1 MSLFGRQRRTFQG
14 MTAEDHIRRIGGGTS
29 GRAMVT
35 NDTAL
40 RHSAVWA
47 CLRLR
52 ANLISTM
59 PVDVYRKVEGYQV
72 EVPPPPVLVKPGGER
87 VKIKEWLYSS
97 QVDLDRAGNAIGLIT
112 EKHASGLAARIDLQ
126 PISECAVVPMLSGE
140 ITARAPDGWMF
151 RIGGKRYY
159 PDEVWHEKQY
169 TVSGLPVGLSPIAY
183 AAWSIGEYLSIQ
195 DFALDWFSNGGVPA
209 MHLKNNAKTLTK
221 TQAQDTKDVFAASVQ
236 QGGLFVSGADWE
248 LNLLASEQAG
258 MSWLEAKQYGVGD
271 VARFLDCPGDLI
283 DAVVAGGHITYATVT
298 ERNLQFLIMHLGPAV
313 VRREDAL
320 CDLTPKPRYVKLNS
334 DALLRMDP
342 KSRAEMFKLQI
353 DARVRAPSE
362 ARALDDLPPFTPEQI
377 AELDHFWPPKAAPT
391 GSTVPQ

>member
-14 MTAEDHIRRIGGGTS
+14 LTAEDHIRRIGVGGAG
-29 GRAMVT
+29 GRAAVT
-35 NDTAL
+35 NDTAM

-59 PVDVYRKVEGYQV
+59 PLDVYRKVEGFRL

-112 EKHASGLAARIDLQ
+112 EVHPSGLPARIDLQ
-126 PISECAVVPMLSGE
+126 PVGECAVVPSTE
-140 ITARAPDGWMF
+140 AERKRAPDGWVY
-151 RIGGKRYY
+151 RISGKRYF

-169 TVSGLPVGLSPIAY
+169 TIAGLPVGLSPIAY
-183 AAWSIGEYLSIQ
+183 AAWTIGEYLSIQ
-195 DFALDWFSNGGVPA
+195 DFALEWFGNGGVPA
-209 MHLKNNAKTLTK
+209 MHLKNTAKTFGSDV
-221 TQAQDTKDVFAASVQ
+221 AQQVKDRFQASVQ
-236 QGGLFVSGADWE
+236 QGGLFVSGNDWE

-283 DAVVAGGHITYATVT
+283 DAVVTGGHITYATVT

-320 CDLTPKPRYVKLNS
+320 SDLTSKPRYVKLNS

-342 KSRAEMFKLQI
+342 KTRAETFKIRI
-353 DARVRAPSE
+353 DSRTIAPSE
-362 ARALDDLPPFTPEQI
+362 VRELEEQRPFTPEQI
-377 AELDHFWPPKAAPT
+377 AEFDHFWPPKTAPA